1 MNGAPHAGSWRL
13 TLLAVA
19 TILTAGLT
27 LIAWQTEGGRAFT
40 SESLRRLQVE
50 RDTPP
55 VPALAVIDERGKTQ
69 LLPEL
74 VAAGPPVWIAD
85 FFYAR
90 CTSLCLAQGTV
101 MAQLQRQIL
110 EQGLERRVGLLSI
123 SFDPAHDRPDEL
135 RAYARRMGAEA
146 RVWRFATLA
155 RPHEHRTLLA
165 HFGLVVIPA
174 PLGEFEHNA
183 ALYVISADG
192 RLLHIEDM
200 DAPQRSLAYALRA
213 AALADHELPR

>member
-1 MNGAPHAGSWRL
+1 ML
-13 TLLAVA
+13 T
-19 TILTAGLT
+19 
-27 LIAWQTEGGRAFT
+27 
-40 SESLRRLQVE
+40 
-50 RDTPP
+50 
-55 VPALAVIDERGKTQ
+55 VIDERDKTQ

-74 VAAGPPVWIAD
+74 VAAGPSVWIAD

-90 CTSLCLAQGTV
+90 CSTLCLSQGAV

-110 EQGLERRVGLLSI
+110 EQGLERRVGLLSL
-123 SFDPAHDRPDEL
+123 SFDPAHDRPDVL
-135 RAYARRMGAEA
+135 RSYARRMGAEP

-155 RPHEHRTLLA
+155 RPDERRALLE

-192 RLLHIEDM
+192 RPLRIEDM
-200 DAPQRSLAYALRA
+200 EAPQRTLAYALRA
-213 AALADHELPR
+213 VAPVDHGPR

>member
-1 MNGAPHAGSWRL
+1 MNGAPQTGSWRL

-19 TILTAGLT
+19 AILAIGLT
-27 LIAWQTEGGRAFT
+27 LISWQTEGGRAFT

-50 RDTPP
+50 KNAPRL
-55 VPALAVIDERGKTQ
+55 PALAVIDERGKTQ
-69 LLPEL
+69 ALPVL
-74 VAAGPPVWIAD
+74 VAEGPLVWIAD

-110 EQGLERRVGLLSI
+110 EQGLEHRVGLLSI
-123 SFDPAHDRPDEL
+123 SFDPAHDRPDVL
-135 RAYARRMGAEA
+135 QSYARRMGAEPG
-146 RVWRFATLA
+146 VWRFATLA
-155 RPHEHRTLLA
+155 RPDERRALLA

-200 DAPQRSLAYALRA
+200 EAPQRALAYALRA
-213 AALADHELPR
+213 AALADRAPPR